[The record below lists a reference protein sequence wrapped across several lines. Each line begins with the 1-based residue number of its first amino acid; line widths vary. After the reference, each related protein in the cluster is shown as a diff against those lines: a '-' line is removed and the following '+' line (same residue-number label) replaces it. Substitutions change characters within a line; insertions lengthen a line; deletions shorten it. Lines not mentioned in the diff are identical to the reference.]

1 MGWPEE
7 SIIATRWSP
16 TLLQPKEMLC
26 WYLPNLKFPE
36 IHQFVTHASFAWS
49 SVLCRQAQCV
59 WLHQRCQVP
68 RWPVPEQQPRMC
80 ELGISD
86 LTWQS
91 LGNEVS
97 LENLMHDAFKLQ
109 RPNLF
114 LKHKSSNFSMWRS
127 GTTEFDSETR
137 IYSTLSLL
145 LPSKS
150 GFILSLSGL
159 GVRSHLERAIQ
170 NQHWIFPSFVRA
182 LD

>member
-1 MGWPEE
+1 MP
-7 SIIATRWSP
+7 
-16 TLLQPKEMLC
+16 C
-26 WYLPNLKFPE
+26 WDLPNLKFPE
-36 IHQFVTHASFAWS
+36 IHQFVTHANFAWS
-49 SVLCRQAQCV
+49 SVVCKQAQRV
-59 WLHQRCQVP
+59 WFHQRCQVP
-68 RWPVPEQQPRMC
+68 RWPVPEQQTRTC

-91 LGNEVS
+91 LANEVS
-97 LENLMHDAFKLQ
+97 LENVMHDAFNLQ
-109 RPNLF
+109 RRNLF
-114 LKHKSSNFSMWRS
+114 LKRKSSNFSMCRS

-170 NQHWIFPSFVRA
+170 NQLWIFPSLVRA